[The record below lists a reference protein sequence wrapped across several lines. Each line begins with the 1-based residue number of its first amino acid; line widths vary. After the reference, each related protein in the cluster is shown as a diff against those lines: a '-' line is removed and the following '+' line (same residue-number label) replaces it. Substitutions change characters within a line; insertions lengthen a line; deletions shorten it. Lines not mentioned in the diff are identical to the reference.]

1 MALVILYWVLVIA
14 MCAGIVGAFIPG
26 IPGTSIILAA
36 IVGWG
41 LLLHNFTPI
50 GWEIILW
57 PAITALIVLIFCF
70 GVDFLAGY
78 IGAQKAGASKWGQ
91 IGAIVGMVL
100 CFLGLL
106 PALPFGGPLL
116 GLLVGPFLGAIVG
129 EYLHC
134 KDLNQ
139 SVKAGVG
146 IVIGSVIGSLI
157 QGLLAIVPVVVFLFQ
172 TFPHLP
178 Q

>member
-1 MALVILYWVLVIA
+1 MTLVILYWILVIA
-14 MCAGIVGAFIPG
+14 MVAGIVGAFVPG

-36 IVGWG
+36 IVIWG
-41 LLLHNFTPI
+41 LVLNNVTQL
-50 GWEIILW
+50 GWSIVLW
-57 PAITALIVLIFCF
+57 PAITALVVLIFSF

-78 IGAQKAGASKWGQ
+78 LGAQKAGASKWGQ
-91 IGAIVGMVL
+91 IGAIVGMLL

-129 EYLHC
+129 EYLYC
-134 KDLNQ
+134 KDWNK
-139 SVKAGVG
+139 SFKAGIG
-146 IVIGSVIGSLI
+146 IVVGSVLGGII
-157 QGLLAIVPVVVFLFQ
+157 QGLLAIVPVVVFLFN
-172 TFPHLP
+172 TLPRLP